1 MGNET
6 SSTKQQFL
14 GQKYIVT
21 DHALRVGFRN
31 KPDLDAYYLSNKKDK
46 NSKISIEQ
54 GELVTLKP
62 GTKVMGQDGTEFIQ
76 ILEPEWDW
84 EGKTYKVKGKYLPLT
99 NPKYGVC
106 LEEYDGKPKLE
117 LFEDDAGFETVAK
130 DDDFNDEAV
139 KLQKAAL
146 VIAKD
151 VEKMD
156 MGDAKKEFKGEAT
169 SEIIKK
175 QTAYVAHRNNEAKE
189 VSKEF
194 FGEPKMGEKILETI
208 DNDIVENPEWKY
220 ARNLYTS
227 DKWATLDYHQEDG
240 QTYAFDETDVNASDH
255 HVVALLKGRFISDT
269 EIILH
274 KNITGTNVEL
284 SDVDEE
290 DDDDHFDDL
299 KVGMYIK
306 GKYIIDD
313 CKIKEITHDI
323 DNSDTLIIKLSMK
336 ADLSSI
342 EHNIIKKKTKIMFAF
357 EEIYNKNE
365 LWNKRPMGITTE
377 ESNLNQMKLDSDLE
391 KRKNA
396 LTR

>member
-1 MGNET
+1 M
-6 SSTKQQFL
+6 
-14 GQKYIVT
+14 
-21 DHALRVGFRN
+21 
-31 KPDLDAYYLSNKKDK
+31 
-46 NSKISIEQ
+46 
-54 GELVTLKP
+54 
-62 GTKVMGQDGTEFIQ
+62 
-76 ILEPEWDW
+76 
-84 EGKTYKVKGKYLPLT
+84 
-99 NPKYGVC
+99 
-106 LEEYDGKPKLE
+106 
-117 LFEDDAGFETVAK
+117 
-130 DDDFNDEAV
+130 
-139 KLQKAAL
+139 
-146 VIAKD
+146 
-151 VEKMD
+151 
-156 MGDAKKEFKGEAT
+156 
-169 SEIIKK
+169 
-175 QTAYVAHRNNEAKE
+175 
-189 VSKEF
+189 
-194 FGEPKMGEKILETI
+194 
-208 DNDIVENPEWKY
+208 
-220 ARNLYTS
+220 
-227 DKWATLDYHQEDG
+227 DYHQEDG

-290 DDDDHFDDL
+290 DYDDHFDDL